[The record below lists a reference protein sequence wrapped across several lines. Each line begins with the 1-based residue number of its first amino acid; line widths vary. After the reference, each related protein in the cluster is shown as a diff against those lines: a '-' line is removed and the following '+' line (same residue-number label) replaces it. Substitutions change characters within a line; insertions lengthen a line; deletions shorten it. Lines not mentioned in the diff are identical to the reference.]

1 MVKLK
6 DLKKIIIYTDGGS
19 RGNPGPAALG
29 VVICNKKG
37 EEIKRYSEYIGRT
50 TNNEAEY
57 QAVIFALKKI
67 KQLFGKKNVKNLE
80 VEINSDSELLVN
92 QLNGKYKILDSKIGN
107 LFLKTWNL
115 EIDVGRVKF
124 NLIPR
129 EKNKTADQLVN
140 EALNSQ
146 IKKQKLF

>member
-19 RGNPGPAALG
+19 RGNPGPAAIG

-37 EEIKRYSEYIGRT
+37 EEIKKYSEYIGRT